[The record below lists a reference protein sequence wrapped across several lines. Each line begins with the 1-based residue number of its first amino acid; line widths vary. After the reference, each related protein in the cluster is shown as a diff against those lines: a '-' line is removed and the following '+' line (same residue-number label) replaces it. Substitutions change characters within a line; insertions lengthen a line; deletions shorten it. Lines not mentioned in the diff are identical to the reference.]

1 MMRLILI
8 LVVSFLIQ
16 TDLTAQITDTIDG
29 RLITLSEVVVRK
41 NTDVKGFVNRVK
53 LDTSFYKAF
62 KNLRVLEYTAYNDI
76 RMFDKKGNLTASLNG
91 QTRQERSGGCRFT
104 RKLSEQTTGDFYD
117 EDGEYNYYTA
127 SLYSSLFWAFTPV
140 CGETNVVKGADRN
153 LRNKSG
159 IEKHKEQLKMLFFNP
174 GMKIPG
180 IPLMGDKAALFDND
194 MSRWYNFSIDIATKG
209 GKDFYVFS
217 AEGKT
222 EEEGGDSDKLV
233 IDKMTTWFDY
243 QTMDVISRTYS
254 LSYSAGIYSFNVYM
268 EVDLS
273 RYKTWLVPTVIRYN
287 GDWRVFPKQKE
298 RGVFTATLTDF
309 GGR

>member
-1 MMRLILI
+1 MRNFFLFI
-8 LVVSFLIQ
+8 SFFFFLP
-16 TDLTAQITDTIDG
+16 DLMAQVKDTIDG
-29 RLITLSEVVVRK
+29 RLITLSEVVVRN

-62 KNLRVLEYTAYNDI
+62 KNLRVLEFTAYNDI
-76 RMFDKKGNLTASLNG
+76 RMFDKKGKLTASLNG
-91 QTRQERSGGCRFT
+91 QTRQERNGGCRFT
-104 RKLSEQTTGDFYD
+104 RKLSEQTTGDFYN

-127 SLYSSLFWAFTPV
+127 SLYSSLFWAFKPI
-140 CGETNVVKGADRN
+140 CGETNVVKGVDRN

-159 IEKHKEQLKMLFFNP
+159 MEKHKEQLKMLFFNP

-194 MSRWYNFSIDIATKG
+194 MSKWYNFSIDIETKS
-209 GKDFYVFS
+209 GKDYYVFS
-217 AEGKT
+217 AEGKSA
-222 EEEGGDSDKLV
+222 EEGGDADNLV

-243 QTMDVISRTYS
+243 QTMDVVSRTYA
-254 LSYSAGIYSFNVYM
+254 LSYSAGVYSFNVYM

-273 RYKTWLVPTVIRYN
+273 RYKTLLVPTVIRYN
-287 GDWRVFPKQKE
+287 GEWRVFPKQKE